1 MGLARPS
8 GLMKTRNTVDQTAQ
22 FEQQRPRLLRVAG
35 RVLGDPHEAED
46 IVQNAWLRMDGAD
59 SDIENLPG
67 WLTTVTTRLCLDR
80 LRARIPVPE
89 ANVDTVETAPD
100 ASEDIALAETVAVA
114 LHILLDRLTPTER
127 VAFVL
132 HDSFGFDFPTI
143 AEILGRTP
151 AAARKLASRARIK
164 IAQPAT
170 RSANLTGQAD
180 WQVVDAFLIAAR
192 NGDFTR
198 LLELLAPNVVVQ
210 GDPTAVTLGT
220 PDRLE
225 GAEQVAQFF
234 NGAAK
239 SAFPVYIEDR
249 PGAAWIHRGEL
260 KVVFEFTID
269 RGRVQ
274 RIEFRAH
281 PKILDQVQ
289 KRQGQHRV

>member
-1 MGLARPS
+1 MSLARPS

-132 HDSFGFDFPTI
+132 HDSFGFAFPTI

>member
-1 MGLARPS
+1 
-8 GLMKTRNTVDQTAQ
+8 MKTRNTVDQTAQ